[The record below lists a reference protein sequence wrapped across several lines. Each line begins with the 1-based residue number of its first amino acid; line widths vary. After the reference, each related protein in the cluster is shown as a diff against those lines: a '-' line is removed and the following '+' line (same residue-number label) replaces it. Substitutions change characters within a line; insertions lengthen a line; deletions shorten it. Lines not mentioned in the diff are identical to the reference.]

1 MGEWIRGT
9 LIYVNLNA
17 SKRTSDWSMYMR
29 TTRNASVAFQTYIIH
44 NTKDARRSESETW
57 WTRQSNVH
65 GVVIARDVVLQ
76 CTIYQYP
83 RRMGSVVEHFIP
95 GIEVAETDFKASQH
109 IDITTFLGK
118 QERIFFKGLVI
129 AVSFLRQHLRGP
141 EQRQELRYAGRSFG
155 IANTALAKC
164 NGTGRNLEDDEDDV
178 KRAKKRRREEDDW
191 N

>member
-1 MGEWIRGT
+1 
-9 LIYVNLNA
+9 
-17 SKRTSDWSMYMR
+17 MR

-44 NTKDARRSESETW
+44 NTKDARGSELESW

-109 IDITTFLGK
+109 IDITTFLGNH
-118 QERIFFKGLVI
+118 ERLFFEGLLI
-129 AVSFLRQHLRGP
+129 AVSSLREHFRFSQ
-141 EQRQELRYAGRSFG
+141 QRQELRYAGRSFG
-155 IANTALAKC
+155 IAKTALAKC
-164 NGTGRNLEDDEDDV
+164 NGTARNLEDDGDEV
-178 KRAKKRRREEDDW
+178 EGAKKRQREEDDW